1 MTENLDSPC
10 LAQIQQLRKAQN
22 KTLEMYREL
31 YESYIESPNK
41 SYDRSASKLL
51 LLFRPVQIGVMPREQ

>member
-10 LAQIQQLRKAQN
+10 LVQIQQLRKAQN

-41 SYDRSASKLL
+41 SYDRSAFGTS
-51 LLFRPVQIGVMPREQ
+51 FTFSSSSNWSNAA